1 MALNSYL
8 TYFDGLAFNAAGAS
22 LAIVEWT
29 LPAIL
34 VILFAIIG
42 GVLAVFE
49 KDDIALCAAHK
60 WIFIL
65 VIIIGLSATPAM
77 LLSWTN
83 AGSVRVEGLQGRY
96 FLPLVPLFYYI
107 QTKFSLYT
115 PGKNNSALIIR
126 KGILWMSVMSCVFV
140 YYIMTLYLTR

>member
-29 LPAIL
+29 LPVIL

-49 KDDIALCAAHK
+49 KDDIALCAAH
-60 WIFIL
+60 
-65 VIIIGLSATPAM
+65 
-77 LLSWTN
+77 
-83 AGSVRVEGLQGRY
+83 
-96 FLPLVPLFYYI
+96 
-107 QTKFSLYT
+107 
-115 PGKNNSALIIR
+115 
-126 KGILWMSVMSCVFV
+126 
-140 YYIMTLYLTR
+140 